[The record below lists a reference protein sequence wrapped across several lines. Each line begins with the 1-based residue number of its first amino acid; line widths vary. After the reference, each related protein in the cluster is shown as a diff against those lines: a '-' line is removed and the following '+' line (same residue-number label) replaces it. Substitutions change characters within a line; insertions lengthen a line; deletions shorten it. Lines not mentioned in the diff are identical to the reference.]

1 MSVPSIHL
9 APYLDDEAARRLIEP
24 VGFADPRAAARSVR
38 DLALVAGAT
47 APLGQVWPSLL
58 AALAD
63 AASPD
68 RALVNFARFI
78 QAAPAPPRLLADLA
92 ADQRTTEML
101 VTLFAGS
108 QFLTEILLRDG
119 NHLARLADRAG
130 LAQMKT
136 APQFEVEA
144 RQAIHAALTA
154 DTASNG
160 REPDA
165 AVAFDALRRF
175 QRAEFLRIGVSDLCA
190 LLDLPSVTQQLSA
203 LAEGILHIALDLIAT
218 RTAADPQGF
227 VVLAMGKLG
236 GAELNYSSDIDLLF
250 LADDAERA
258 FGYQRLGERL
268 IGALTDATAEGFLYR
283 VDMRLRPWG
292 AVGPLISTV
301 DGYLKYLK
309 QHARLWEKQ
318 ALLRARPVAG
328 NAALGHAFLAQAAD
342 LMFATQREAVRADVH
357 AMKQRTE
364 ARLRELGQDWGE
376 VKLGEGSIRDVE
388 FVAQFMQLTQG
399 GEHHELRGGTTLEVL
414 ARLAERRLV
423 TPDEHRVLSEGYV
436 FLRTVE
442 HYLQI
447 LEYRQTHILPANA
460 ADLRYLAQR
469 LGYTGPDAASRFV
482 TRYQQHSAAV
492 RAVYRRYLAVPE
504 GSSGGPAMTTTVG
517 QSSPAAPGAA
527 LAEAQLAEA
536 QLRQH
541 LARMAPSY
549 AEVFSDQE
557 IRRHADL
564 ASRLSDSNPVEVRA
578 ERIGETLWR
587 VTIVAFDYLGELSAI
602 CGLLF
607 ADGFNIVAGQVFTYE
622 GETAGARRKIVDVF
636 TVDSARAEANAGKDV
651 IGKELWLSY
660 AGNLGALLRLLQG
673 RQQRQAQGALV
684 KRVAGALHNTPA
696 AGPTLHPVSIEIDN
710 DTSDRYTILRIDAPD
725 TPGFLYEFTNALAL
739 NDVYIA
745 HVSVE
750 SIGNRAHDV
759 LYVTDTQGRKI
770 TRPDKQRELR
780 AATVLVKHFTRLLPH
795 SPNPEAAL
803 LHFNEYL
810 GELFRRPS
818 WPDELGSLERPEV
831 LAALARLLGVSEFLW
846 DDFLRMQYTNLFP
859 VVEDVGALARPRPKA
874 ELAAELAQALAAAA
888 DGQARRDRLNA
899 FKDREMFRTDMRH
912 IMGHVADFGQFSAE
926 LTDLVETIVTAA
938 AEITLAELIGQHG
951 APRSDD
957 GAAIPL
963 AVCVLGKCGGYELG
977 YASDIEVMFVY
988 GGAGQTTGP
997 RALSAAEFFD
1007 RLVTEFKGAIW
1018 ARREGIFEIDLDLRP
1033 YGNAGSLAVSLDS
1046 FRRYFAPGGPAWSY
1060 ERQALIKL
1068 RAIAGDA
1075 AFGRE
1080 VETLRDAFV
1089 YGAAAFDV
1097 AAMRAM
1103 RERQLRHLVTPG
1115 TINAKFSPGAL
1126 VDVEYTVQGLQML
1139 HGHAHPSLHLT
1150 NTHAAITALGQ
1161 AGIISAENAARLSEA
1176 LLFLRHLINALRVV
1190 RGNSKDL
1197 TVPPEESEEF
1207 AFLARRLGY
1216 GNEPARLRADL
1227 THHLEWVRR
1236 LNTRLLG

>member
-268 IGALTDATAEGFLYR
+268 IGALTAATAEGFLYR

-414 ARLAERRLV
+414 ARLAERRLI

-622 GETAGARRKIVDVF
+622 GATAGARRKIVDVF
-636 TVDSARAEANAGKDV
+636 TVDSAQAEAKAGKDV

-1089 YGAAAFDV
+1089 YGAATFDV

>member
-1 MSVPSIHL
+1 
-9 APYLDDEAARRLIEP
+9 
-24 VGFADPRAAARSVR
+24 
-38 DLALVAGAT
+38 
-47 APLGQVWPSLL
+47 
-58 AALAD
+58 
-63 AASPD
+63 
-68 RALVNFARFI
+68 
-78 QAAPAPPRLLADLA
+78 
-92 ADQRTTEML
+92 
-101 VTLFAGS
+101 
-108 QFLTEILLRDG
+108 
-119 NHLARLADRAG
+119 
-130 LAQMKT
+130 
-136 APQFEVEA
+136 
-144 RQAIHAALTA
+144 
-154 DTASNG
+154 
-160 REPDA
+160 
-165 AVAFDALRRF
+165 
-175 QRAEFLRIGVSDLCA
+175 
-190 LLDLPSVTQQLSA
+190 
-203 LAEGILHIALDLIAT
+203 
-218 RTAADPQGF
+218 
-227 VVLAMGKLG
+227 MGKLG

-328 NAALGHAFLAQAAD
+328 NTALGHAFLAQAAD
-342 LMFATQREAVRADVH
+342 LMFATPREAVRADVH

-399 GEHHELRGGTTLEVL
+399 GEHPELRGGTTLEVL
-414 ARLAERRLV
+414 ARLAERRLI
-423 TPDEHRVLSEGYV
+423 TSDEHRVLSEGYV

-447 LEYRQTHILPANA
+447 LEYRQTHILPANT

-469 LGYTGPDAASRFV
+469 LGYTGPDAAGRFV

-492 RAVYRRYLAVPE
+492 RAVYWRYLAVPTA
-504 GSSGGPAMTTTVG
+504 SGGPAMTTTVG
-517 QSSPAAPGAA
+517 QSSPAAPGGAP
-527 LAEAQLAEA
+527 AEAQLAEA

-622 GETAGARRKIVDVF
+622 GETAGTRRKIVDVF
-636 TVDSARAEANAGKDV
+636 TVDSAQAEANAGKDV

-750 SIGNRAHDV
+750 SIGNRVHDV

-770 TRPDKQRELR
+770 TGPDKQRELR
-780 AATVLVKHFTRLLPH
+780 AATVLVKHFTHLLPQ

-859 VVEDVGALARPRPKA
+859 VVEDVGALAHPRTKA
-874 ELAAELAQALAAAA
+874 ELAAELAQTLAAAT
-888 DGQARRDRLNA
+888 DGRARRERLNA
-899 FKDREMFRTDMRH
+899 FKDREMFRIDMRH

-926 LTDLVETIVTAA
+926 LTDLVETVVTAT

-951 APRSDD
+951 APRGDD
-957 GAAIPL
+957 GAATLAPDASAGVPL

-988 GGAGQTTGP
+988 GGAGQTAVVTT
-997 RALSAAEFFD
+997 AAG
-1007 RLVTEFKGAIW
+1007 R
-1018 ARREGIFEIDLDLRP
+1018 
-1033 YGNAGSLAVSLDS
+1033 GS
-1046 FRRYFAPGGPAWSY
+1046 
-1060 ERQALIKL
+1060 
-1068 RAIAGDA
+1068 
-1075 AFGRE
+1075 
-1080 VETLRDAFV
+1080 
-1089 YGAAAFDV
+1089 
-1097 AAMRAM
+1097 
-1103 RERQLRHLVTPG
+1103 
-1115 TINAKFSPGAL
+1115 
-1126 VDVEYTVQGLQML
+1126 
-1139 HGHAHPSLHLT
+1139 
-1150 NTHAAITALGQ
+1150 
-1161 AGIISAENAARLSEA
+1161 
-1176 LLFLRHLINALRVV
+1176 
-1190 RGNSKDL
+1190 
-1197 TVPPEESEEF
+1197 
-1207 AFLARRLGY
+1207 
-1216 GNEPARLRADL
+1216 
-1227 THHLEWVRR
+1227 
-1236 LNTRLLG
+1236 